1 MSETRKIQ
9 KIGNTLYISI
19 PKSWTNQLQL
29 KHGEKV
35 TLVSKNCSI
44 CVYPKTGET
53 RAREITLC
61 LNSENSGQSVKRGII
76 AAYLDGFDTIEVRT
90 ETTFTEE
97 QQDVIRETINNLFGL
112 EVIEVTG
119 DTMMI
124 VCLLKQKMPVDKT
137 INRIHTVI
145 MSMFNETISALEKQ
159 NVDLVK
165 GLTRRTQD
173 IKRLFLVTNRLLRSI
188 ILFPQPSQ
196 TQELSLIDCVDYL
209 QILHI
214 TAEITENLKK
224 IAENIIP
231 VIDHQLPTPIIKLLV
246 KTSTDIKE
254 LYDSSIQAL
263 LCKDIPL
270 ANNILDT
277 SFDLANLWSLCL
289 KANKKTK
296 ISSLTLAN
304 LRLIIDG
311 LEHIQQHTHEI
322 ANTSIDRAEAADA
335 RASTPESSSKTKHSI
350 FGKKTENTNPK
361 TTNLSVTRLQ

>member
-1 MSETRKIQ
+1 
-9 KIGNTLYISI
+9 
-19 PKSWTNQLQL
+19 
-29 KHGEKV
+29 
-35 TLVSKNCSI
+35 
-44 CVYPKTGET
+44 
-53 RAREITLC
+53 
-61 LNSENSGQSVKRGII
+61 
-76 AAYLDGFDTIEVRT
+76 
-90 ETTFTEE
+90 
-97 QQDVIRETINNLFGL
+97 
-112 EVIEVTG
+112 
-119 DTMMI
+119 
-124 VCLLKQKMPVDKT
+124 
-137 INRIHTVI
+137 
-145 MSMFNETISALEKQ
+145 MFNETISALEKQ
-159 NVDLVK
+159 NVDLIK

-196 TQELSLIDCVDYL
+196 TEELTLIDCVDYL

-231 VIDHQLPTPIIKLLV
+231 LIDHQLPAPITQLLV
-246 KTSTDIKE
+246 ETSTGIKE

-270 ANNILDT
+270 ANDILDT
-277 SFDLANLWSLCL
+277 SFNLTNLWSLCL

-322 ANTSIDRAEAADA
+322 ANISIDRAEAADA
-335 RASTPESSSKTKHSI
+335 RAATPELSSKTKHSF
-350 FGKKTENTNPK
+350 FGKNKT
-361 TTNLSVTRLQ
+361 

>member
-35 TLVSKNCSI
+35 TLVSKNDSI
-44 CVYPKTGET
+44 TIYPKTEDT
-53 RAREITLC
+53 SPREITLG
-61 LNSENSGQSVKRGII
+61 LNSRSSAQSIKRGII
-76 AAYLDGFDTIEVRT
+76 AAYLDGFDTIEVKT
-90 ETTFTEE
+90 ETTFTED
-97 QQDVIRETINNLFGL
+97 QQDVIRETISNLFGL

-119 DTMMI
+119 NKMMI
-124 VCLLKQKMPVDKT
+124 VCLLKQKMPVNKT
-137 INRIHTVI
+137 INRIHNVI

-159 NVDLVK
+159 NLDLVK

-188 ILFPQPSQ
+188 ILFPKPSQ
-196 TQELSLIDCVDYL
+196 TEELTLIDCVDYL

-214 TAEITENLKK
+214 TAEITENLKT
-224 IAENIIP
+224 IAGNIIP
-231 VIDHQLPTPIIKLLV
+231 LIDQQLPTSITELLV

-277 SFDLANLWSLCL
+277 SFDLANLWSQCL

-296 ISSLTLAN
+296 ISSLALSN

-322 ANTSIDRAEAADA
+322 ANISIDREAADA
-335 RASTPESSSKTKHSI
+335 RTTAPESASKTKNPV
-350 FGKKTENTNPK
+350 FGKTTENT
-361 TTNLSVTRLQ
+361 RH

>member
-9 KIGNTLYISI
+9 KIGNTLYVSI
-19 PKSWTNQLQL
+19 PKSWTKQLQL

-35 TLVSKNCSI
+35 TLVTKDGSI
-44 CVYPKTGET
+44 SIYPKTGDT
-53 RAREITLC
+53 RPREITLS
-61 LNSENSGQSVKRGII
+61 LNSKNSAQSIKRGII
-76 AAYLDGFDTIEVRT
+76 AAYLDGFDTIEIKT
-90 ETTFTEE
+90 ETTFTED

-124 VCLLKQKMPVDKT
+124 VCLLKQKMPVNKT
-137 INRIHTVI
+137 INRIHNVI
-145 MSMFNETISALEKQ
+145 MSMFNETISALEQQ

-196 TQELSLIDCVDYL
+196 TEELTLIDCVDYL

-214 TAEITENLKK
+214 TAEITGNLKK

-231 VIDHQLPTPIIKLLV
+231 LLDHQLPTPIMELLV
-246 KTSTDIKE
+246 ETSTGIKE

-277 SFDLANLWSLCL
+277 SFNLANLWSLCL
-289 KANKKTK
+289 KANKKTE
-296 ISSLTLAN
+296 ISSLALAN

-322 ANTSIDRAEAADA
+322 ANISIDRAEAANA
-335 RASTPESSSKTKHSI
+335 RATTPELSSKTKHSS
-350 FGKKTENTNPK
+350 FGKKIEK
-361 TTNLSVTRLQ
+361 TMP

>member
-9 KIGNTLYISI
+9 KIGNTLYVSI
-19 PKSWTNQLQL
+19 PKSWTKKLQL

-35 TLVSKNCSI
+35 TLVTKDGSI
-44 CVYPKTGET
+44 SIYPKSEDT
-53 RAREITLC
+53 RPREITLS
-61 LNSENSGQSVKRGII
+61 LNSKNSAQSIKRGII
-76 AAYLDGFDTIEVRT
+76 AAYLDGFDTIEVKT
-90 ETTFTEE
+90 ETTFTED

-124 VCLLKQKMPVDKT
+124 VCLLKQKMPVNKT
-137 INRIHTVI
+137 INRIHNVI

-188 ILFPQPSQ
+188 LLFPQPSQ
-196 TQELSLIDCVDYL
+196 AEELTLIDCVDYL

-224 IAENIIP
+224 IAESIIP
-231 VIDHQLPTPIIKLLV
+231 LIDHQLPTPIMELLV
-246 KTSTDIKE
+246 ETSTGIKE

-263 LCKDIPL
+263 LYKDIPL

-277 SFDLANLWSLCL
+277 SFNLANLWSLCL
-289 KANKKTK
+289 KANKKTE
-296 ISSLTLAN
+296 ISSLALAN

-311 LEHIQQHTHEI
+311 LEHIQKHTHEI
-322 ANTSIDRAEAADA
+322 ANISIDRAEAADA
-335 RASTPESSSKTKHSI
+335 RASTPKSSSNTKHSI
-350 FGKKTENTNPK
+350 FGKKTENTRP
-361 TTNLSVTRLQ
+361 

>member
-9 KIGNTLYISI
+9 KIGNTLYVSI
-19 PKSWTNQLQL
+19 PRSWTNQLRL

-35 TLVSKNCSI
+35 TLVSKNDSI
-44 CVYPKTGET
+44 TIYPKTEDHKS
-53 RAREITLC
+53 REITLS
-61 LNSENSGQSVKRGII
+61 LNSKNSAQSIKRGII
-76 AAYLDGFDTIEVRT
+76 AAYLDGFDTIEVKT
-90 ETTFTEE
+90 ETPFTEG

-112 EVIEVTG
+112 EIIEVTG

-124 VCLLKQKMPVDKT
+124 VCLLKQKMPINKT
-137 INRIHTVI
+137 ITRIHNVI

-159 NVDLVK
+159 NFDLIK

-173 IKRLFLVTNRLLRSI
+173 IRRLFLVTNRLLRSI

-196 TQELSLIDCVDYL
+196 TEELTLIDCVDYL

-231 VIDHQLPTPIIKLLV
+231 LIDHQLPTSIMELLV
-246 KTSTDIKE
+246 ETSTGVKE
-254 LYDSSIQAL
+254 LYDNCIQAL
-263 LCKDIPL
+263 LGKDIPL
-270 ANNILDT
+270 ANNILDK
-277 SFDLANLWSLCL
+277 SFNLPNLWSLCL

-296 ISSLTLAN
+296 ISSLALAN

-322 ANTSIDRAEAADA
+322 ANISIDRAEAAAA
-335 RASTPESSSKTKHSI
+335 RASTLESSSNTKHPI
-350 FGKKTENTNPK
+350 FGKKTENTRP
-361 TTNLSVTRLQ
+361 

>member
-19 PKSWTNQLQL
+19 PKSWTKQLQL

-35 TLVSKNCSI
+35 TLVSKGGSI
-44 CVYPKTGET
+44 SIYPKTEDV
-53 RAREITLC
+53 RPREITLN
-61 LNSENSGQSVKRGII
+61 LNRKASGQSIKRGII
-76 AAYLDGFDTIEVRT
+76 AAYLDGFDTIEVKT

-119 DTMMI
+119 NTMMI
-124 VCLLKQKMPVDKT
+124 VCLLKQKMPVNKT
-137 INRIHTVI
+137 INRIHNVI

-159 NVDLVK
+159 NVDLIK

-196 TQELSLIDCVDYL
+196 TEELTLIDCVDYL

-231 VIDHQLPTPIIKLLV
+231 LIDHPLPTSIMEPLV
-246 KTSTDIKE
+246 KTSTGIKE
-254 LYDSSIQAL
+254 LYASSIQAL

-277 SFDLANLWSLCL
+277 SFNLADLWSLCL
-289 KANKKTK
+289 KANKTTK
-296 ISSLTLAN
+296 ISSLVLAN

-322 ANTSIDRAEAADA
+322 ANISIDRAEAADA
-335 RASTPESSSKTKHSI
+335 RAATPELSPKTKHTI
-350 FGKKTENTNPK
+350 FGKKTENTRP
-361 TTNLSVTRLQ
+361 

>member
-9 KIGNTLYISI
+9 KIGNTLYVSL
-19 PKSWTNQLQL
+19 PKSWTKQLQL

-35 TLVSKNCSI
+35 TLVSKNDSI
-44 CVYPKTGET
+44 NIYPKTEDPKP
-53 RAREITLC
+53 REITLS
-61 LNSENSGQSVKRGII
+61 LDNKNSAQSIKRGII
-76 AAYLDGFDTIEVRT
+76 AAYLDGFDTIEVKT
-90 ETTFTEE
+90 ESTFTED

-119 DTMMI
+119 DKMLI
-124 VCLLKQKMPVDKT
+124 VCLLKQKMPINKT
-137 INRIHTVI
+137 INRIHNVI

-159 NVDLVK
+159 NVDLIK

-196 TQELSLIDCVDYL
+196 TEELTLIDCVDYL

-231 VIDHQLPTPIIKLLV
+231 LIGHQLPTSIMELLV
-246 KTSTDIKE
+246 ETSTGVKE
-254 LYDSSIQAL
+254 LYDNSIQAL
-263 LCKDIPL
+263 LGKDIPL

-277 SFDLANLWSLCL
+277 FFNLANLWSICL

-296 ISSLTLAN
+296 ISSLALAN

-322 ANTSIDRAEAADA
+322 ANISIDRAEAADA
-335 RASTPESSSKTKHSI
+335 RASTPELSSKTKHSI
-350 FGKKTENTNPK
+350 FGKKTENTRP
-361 TTNLSVTRLQ
+361 

>member
-9 KIGNTLYISI
+9 KIGNTLYVSL
-19 PKSWTNQLQL
+19 PKSWTKQLQL

-35 TLVSKNCSI
+35 TLVSKNDSI
-44 CVYPKTGET
+44 NIYPKTEDPKP
-53 RAREITLC
+53 REITLS
-61 LNSENSGQSVKRGII
+61 LDSKNSAQSIKRGII
-76 AAYLDGFDTIEVRT
+76 AAYLDGFDTIEVKT
-90 ETTFTEE
+90 ESTFTED

-119 DTMMI
+119 DKMLI
-124 VCLLKQKMPVDKT
+124 VCLLKQKMPINKT
-137 INRIHTVI
+137 INRIHNVI

-159 NVDLVK
+159 NVDLIK

-196 TQELSLIDCVDYL
+196 TEELTLIDCVDYL

-231 VIDHQLPTPIIKLLV
+231 LIGHQLPTSIMELLV
-246 KTSTDIKE
+246 ETSTGVKE
-254 LYDSSIQAL
+254 LYDNSIQAL
-263 LCKDIPL
+263 LGKDIPL

-277 SFDLANLWSLCL
+277 FFNLANLWSICL

-296 ISSLTLAN
+296 ISSLALAN

-322 ANTSIDRAEAADA
+322 ANISIDRAEAADA
-335 RASTPESSSKTKHSI
+335 RASTPELSSKTKHSI
-350 FGKKTENTNPK
+350 FGKKTENTRP
-361 TTNLSVTRLQ
+361 

>member
-9 KIGNTLYISI
+9 KIGNTLYVSI
-19 PKSWTNQLQL
+19 PKSWTKKLQL

-35 TLVSKNCSI
+35 TLVTKDSSI
-44 CVYPKTGET
+44 SIYPKPEDART
-53 RAREITLC
+53 REITLL
-61 LNSENSGQSVKRGII
+61 LNSENSAQSIKRGII

-97 QQDVIRETINNLFGL
+97 QQDVIHDTINSLFGL

-119 DTMMI
+119 DKMMI
-124 VCLLKQKMPVDKT
+124 VCLLKQKMPVNKT
-137 INRIHTVI
+137 INRIHNVI

-159 NVDLVK
+159 DVNLIK

-188 ILFPQPSQ
+188 ILFPQPPQ
-196 TQELSLIDCVDYL
+196 TEELTLIDCVDYL

-214 TAEITENLKK
+214 TSEITENLKK
-224 IAENIIP
+224 IAESIIP
-231 VIDHQLPTPIIKLLV
+231 LIDHQLHTTIMEPLV
-246 KTSTDIKE
+246 ETSTGIKE

-263 LCKDIPL
+263 LYKDIPL
-270 ANNILDT
+270 ANKILDT
-277 SFDLANLWSLCL
+277 SFNPTDLWSLCL
-289 KANKKTK
+289 QANNKRK

-311 LEHIQQHTHEI
+311 LEHIQQHAHEI
-322 ANTSIDRAEAADA
+322 ANISIDRTEAADA
-335 RASTPESSSKTKHSI
+335 RTATPELSSKTKRSF
-350 FGKKTENTNPK
+350 FGKNKK
-361 TTNLSVTRLQ
+361 